1 MKLSHLRK
9 ENGFTLVELLVA
21 STLMAVVL
29 GGAVALTSQIQ
40 SGYRRQLED
49 SAGEQEAR
57 YAMEWIGRYMR
68 TAGNN
73 PFGVPGS
80 DCPGVNTLF
89 KGIIPD
95 PNNDGINNDITLQ
108 SDSNPP
114 DGMIGGVSPT
124 CNQPNEHVTISFN
137 ATDHAIIF
145 LDEAVGA
152 TATTRTDSVIDDLR
166 FVYRNADRSV
176 WTPVVA
182 ATGLPNSAAN
192 IFYIQTQIRI
202 RTRTVNAA
210 SGTPQTRTLTSEIRV
225 RGR

>member
-1 MKLSHLRK
+1 MNLSHLRK

-40 SGYRRQLED
+40 NGYRRQLED

-57 YAMEWIGRYMR
+57 YAMEWIGRYLR

-73 PFGVPGS
+73 PFGVPQS

-95 PNNDGINNDITLQ
+95 PNGDGINNDITLQ

-114 DGMIGGVSPT
+114 DGMIGGVSPV
-124 CNQPNEHVTISFN
+124 CNQPNEHVTISLN
-137 ATDHAIIF
+137 STEHAIVF
-145 LDEAVGA
+145 LDEAVGS

-166 FVYRNADRSV
+166 FVYRNFDRSL
-176 WTPVVA
+176 WAPVVA
-182 ATGLPNSAAN
+182 GLPNSAAN
-192 IFYIQTQIRI
+192 IFYVQTQIRI

-210 SGTPQTRTLTSEIRV
+210 SGTPPTRTLTSEIRV